1 MVQTHLKVVLVEAQ
15 RAIQAELQDLT
26 RKAALIDQLLGS
38 NPAPRVKKKHYQKTD
53 RTANGASPMPGL
65 RSFVYRVLRHMPSNT
80 ATIADLTRRARR
92 KYQNDLPI
100 NTVMNRVQNALHT
113 HTRIQHAGPGLWKAV
128 A

>member
-1 MVQTHLKVVLVEAQ
+1 MVQTHVRVALVEAQ

-26 RKAALIDQLLGS
+26 RKAGLIDQLLGE
-38 NPAPRVKKKHYQKTD
+38 ATPRPKKRHYQKTD
-53 RTANGASPMPGL
+53 RTAGGESPMPGL
-65 RSFVYRVLRHMPSNT
+65 RNFMYRVLRHMPGNT

-92 KYQNDLPI
+92 KYRNDLPI